1 VPYRK
6 YGGHL
11 KQADKH
17 EGSKSKGQRG
27 EWVKGFRKVSDFFK
41 MTNEKSLEVSRIGLF
56 VIDHFAGL

>member
-11 KQADKH
+11 KQADEH
-17 EGSKSKGQRG
+17 EGSKGQRG
-27 EWVKGFRKVSDFFK
+27 EWVRKVSDFFK
-41 MTNEKSLEVSRIGLF
+41 MTNEKSLEVGRIGLF